1 MGKYLDIARKL
12 NQEKTASIR
21 KEADPVEP
29 DSLEPAKGA
38 AVFMDL
44 LTPAELG
51 YYQDLIEIMQSAK
64 FGMSQDAA
72 SREAGRIITRNR
84 QPLQIKQAA
93 QDYKK
98 YGYVKIYS
106 AVLGRAVYLAKHE
119 QAAKR
124 VPNRD
129 IPVYLE
135 SDIQAAKGLKPE
147 EVKIL
152 LEAKFILGGRIKIS
166 KSTGSRGF
174 LSEGK
179 NQGNF
184 GDTFG

>member
-12 NQEKTASIR
+12 NQEKTVSIPQH
-21 KEADPVEP
+21 AGLVDP
-29 DSLEPAKGA
+29 DSLEPVKGA
-38 AVFMDL
+38 AVFTDL
-44 LTPAELG
+44 LTPVELG

-64 FGMSQDAA
+64 FGMSQNAA
-72 SREAGRIITRNR
+72 EREAGQIIARNR

-119 QAAKR
+119 LAAKR

-152 LEAKFILGGRIKIS
+152 LEAKFILGGRITIS
-166 KSTGSRGF
+166 KSKGSCGF

-179 NQGNF
+179 NQGNS
-184 GDTFG
+184 

>member
-12 NQEKTASIR
+12 EREKAESIG
-21 KEADPVEP
+21 KQVVPVEP
-29 DSLEPAKGA
+29 DTLEPAKGA
-38 AVFMDL
+38 AVFTDL

-51 YYQDLIEIMQSAK
+51 YYRDLIEIMQSAK
-64 FGMSQDAA
+64 FEMSQEAA
-72 SREAGRIITRNR
+72 EREAGRIIARNR
-84 QPLQIKQAA
+84 QSLQTKQAA

-106 AVLGRAVYLAKHE
+106 TVLGRAVYLAKHE

-124 VPNRD
+124 VPNRE

-147 EVKIL
+147 EVKII
-152 LEAKFILGGRIKIS
+152 LEAKFVLGGRIKIS
-166 KSTGSRGF
+166 TSKGSGGF

-179 NQGNF
+179 NQRN
-184 GDTFG
+184 T